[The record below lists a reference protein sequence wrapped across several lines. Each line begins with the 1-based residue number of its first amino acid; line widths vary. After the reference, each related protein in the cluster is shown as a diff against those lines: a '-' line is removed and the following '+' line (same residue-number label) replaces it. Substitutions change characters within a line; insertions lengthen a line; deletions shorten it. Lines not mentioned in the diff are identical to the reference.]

1 MIRAVFALV
10 CMAGCSPAQPV
21 PERAPYDATAPLP
34 SASLYHLDVALV
46 DQDGQPTTLAEHRGH
61 PTVIS
66 MFYASCPT
74 ACPLLIGDVLA
85 LEDALPPQVRD
96 DTRVLLVSLDPAR
109 DTPEKMSQ
117 VVADRALDTS
127 RWTLSRAELD
137 DVRVVA
143 AALSVSY
150 RALDDGEMNHSSTL
164 TALDR
169 DGVPVFQ
176 LEGLRQDPTAL
187 VAALSEL

>member
-1 MIRAVFALV
+1 MIRALFALV
-10 CMAGCSPAQPV
+10 FMAGCTPAPTAA
-21 PERAPYDATAPLP
+21 EREPYDLTAPLP
-34 SASLYHLDVALV
+34 STSLYHLDVALV
-46 DQDGQPTTLAEHRGH
+46 DQDGQATTLAEHRGH

-85 LEDALPPQVRD
+85 LEDALPTDVRE

-117 VVADRALDTS
+117 VISDRSLDTN

-137 DVRVVA
+137 DVRLVA

-150 RALDDGEMNHSSTL
+150 RALDDGEMNHSSIL